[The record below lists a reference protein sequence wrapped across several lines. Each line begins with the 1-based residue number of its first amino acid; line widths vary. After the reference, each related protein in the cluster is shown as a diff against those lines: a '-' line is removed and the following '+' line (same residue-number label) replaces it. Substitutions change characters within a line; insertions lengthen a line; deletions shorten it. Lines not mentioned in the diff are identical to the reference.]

1 LKYFSNILN
10 LLVAVKYL
18 RLAKKSYVI
27 SENYNLKV
35 MYLFIRL
42 SYILQAVENEKNL

>member
-10 LLVAVKYL
+10 LLVTVKYL
-18 RLAKKSYVI
+18 RLDKKSYVI
-27 SENYNLKV
+27 IENYNLKA

-42 SYILQAVENEKNL
+42 SYILQTVENEKIF